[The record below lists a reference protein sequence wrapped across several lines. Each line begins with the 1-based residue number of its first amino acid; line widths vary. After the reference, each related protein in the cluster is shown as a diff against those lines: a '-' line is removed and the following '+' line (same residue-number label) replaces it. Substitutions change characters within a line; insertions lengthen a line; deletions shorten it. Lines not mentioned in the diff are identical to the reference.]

1 MVTDSLHGS
10 SCESARAE
18 TLDILVQPNSHKDVA
33 GRETT
38 TMIADGKSSF
48 FLSNGLL
55 SLVRPH
61 GSGPSVDAWPGLHLA
76 VRSLAAR
83 QAAYHSRTESRTVP
97 RRLMAKVYGLTLAVE
112 RHDPYT
118 CGHQRRVA
126 SLAATIAR
134 EMGLA
139 AHDIDEIL
147 VAGLIH
153 DVGKIYLPPEIL
165 AEPGYLSDSQMSLV
179 RTHPQAG
186 YEALRCV
193 NFPRNVAN
201 IVLQHHERM
210 DGSGYPH
217 GLRGANILPA
227 ARIVAVAD
235 VVEAAVSDRP
245 YRPAR
250 SPQQVLDELL
260 RDVGVLFDPQAV
272 HAVRE
277 LIMVKG
283 YDLRGGKLERL
294 EQQIP
299 QRL

>member
-1 MVTDSLHGS
+1 
-10 SCESARAE
+10 
-18 TLDILVQPNSHKDVA
+18 
-33 GRETT
+33 
-38 TMIADGKSSF
+38 MIADGNSSF
-48 FLSNGLL
+48 FRSNGLL
-55 SLVRPH
+55 SLLRPH
-61 GSGPSVDAWPGLHLA
+61 GSEPPVDAWPGFQWAFRH
-76 VRSLAAR
+76 LAAR
-83 QAAYHSRTESRTVP
+83 QAAYDTRTESQRVP
-97 RRLMAKVYGLTLAVE
+97 RSLLAKVCGLTLAVE

-126 SLAATIAR
+126 TLAAAMAR
-134 EMGLA
+134 ELGLA
-139 AHDIDEIL
+139 AHEINEIL

-186 YEALRCV
+186 YEALRSV
-193 NFPRNVAN
+193 DFPRNVAD

-217 GLRGANILPA
+217 RLRGDNILPT

-235 VVEAAVSDRP
+235 VVEAAASDRP

-260 RDVGVLFDPQAV
+260 GDRGVLFERQAIL
-272 HAVRE
+272 AVRE

-283 YDLRGGKLERL
+283 YDLKGGKLQSL